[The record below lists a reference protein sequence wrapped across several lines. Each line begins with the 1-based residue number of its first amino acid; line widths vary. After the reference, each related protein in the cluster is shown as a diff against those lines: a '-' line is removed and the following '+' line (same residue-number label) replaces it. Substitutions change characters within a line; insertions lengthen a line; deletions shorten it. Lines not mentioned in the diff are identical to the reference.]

1 MGGEGSLPFPFQSVV
16 EFGGAF
22 AVRIKH
28 GCGPVSWGLTLP
40 LVDREREEREGE
52 REGKIEREKERK
64 RETGN
69 ELAGRR
75 LPAWSSIV
83 TPRLWR
89 DTSLQ
94 ARSPERPPP
103 SSTLTHTLVFSGH
116 QVLHRHQ
123 GPVPHFFWNGGSV
136 IPMNKI
142 KWNKVFV

>member
-1 MGGEGSLPFPFQSVV
+1 M
-16 EFGGAF
+16 
-22 AVRIKH
+22 
-28 GCGPVSWGLTLP
+28 P

-69 ELAGRR
+69 VLAGRR

-89 DTSLQ
+89 DTWLQ

-103 SSTLTHTLVFSGH
+103 SSTLTHTLVFFGH
-116 QVLHRHQ
+116 QALHRHQ
-123 GPVPHFFWNGGSV
+123 GPVPYFFFFWNGGSV